1 MSRARLT
8 PYRQGQ
14 LDGLCGIYASI
25 NAIRL
30 ALGDRGRRFT
40 DEDWQHLFYTLLAAV
55 DDAIGAV
62 RATACGIDTKP
73 LLTIVKSAV
82 QHMADEHELK
92 VTVKRVLKR
101 KERPPLRDLLPH
113 IASLVEEPNS
123 AVLFSLVGHL
133 DHWTVL
139 RKVGRTSL
147 ELFDSSQFAR
157 VKIANCRMSYEPPA
171 SLSREHI
178 IHPRAVLRVSV
189 TEA

>member
-40 DEDWQHLFYTLLAAV
+40 DEDWQHLFSTLLAAA

-62 RATACGIDTKP
+62 RATACGMETKP
-73 LLTIVKSAV
+73 LLTVVKSAV

-101 KERPPLRDLLPH
+101 KERPPMREFLPRLGN
-113 IASLVEEPNS
+113 LVEQPSS
-123 AVLFSLVGHL
+123 AVVIALAGAL

-157 VKIANCRMSYEPPA
+157 VKIANCRMSYEQPA